1 MATQVI
7 VNASLATVSY
17 PLQNGLMTT
26 QIIVSEPLVTVSYA
40 LQNGVI
46 TTFQVIIIT
55 SSFNIKQ
62 KKYFIP
68 IDL

>member
-1 MATQVI
+1 
-7 VNASLATVSY
+7 
-17 PLQNGLMTT
+17 MTT